1 MTRPLIILFLILTSC
16 SASRTGLAQSLHT
29 TSTKAVKL
37 YNHGVEAYN
46 YLDYDAATTA
56 FTLALEIDSR
66 FYEVYMMLGELYS
79 KQGNYSLAAQNYKE
93 ALTLD
98 SLIYKPGFFALADA
112 EMKSGDYENALE
124 HYRTYLNYKDGSEK
138 NRAIALKNTRNCE
151 FAIEAIKKPVIF
163 DPQSAGSGV
172 NTSDDE
178 YWPSIT
184 ADGSILMF
192 TRQSYSRS
200 QVPLARNTSQ
210 EDFYISFL
218 DGNKWGLAVNAGSP
232 LNTSSNEGAQ
242 TLSSNGNYMY
252 FSACERRGGMGSCD
266 IYFSA
271 LNGGNWTVPYNLG
284 SPVNTAAW
292 ESTPSISANGNLLI
306 FSSNRQGGSGGKDL
320 WYSLMQ
326 ETGTWSVPLN
336 LGPKINTNGE
346 EMSPFIHFDGKSLY
360 FASDGHPGM
369 GDFDIYMTTMN
380 DDSTWSEPR
389 NLGYPI
395 NTYND
400 DMGLVIETSGQKAW
414 FSSKRGSGSGKDI
427 YYFSLDES
435 LRPTPVSYLK
445 GKVSDRETGRFL
457 KADYELIN
465 LSDNIIS
472 AKSTT
477 DESGNFLVCLPSGK
491 NYGINIS
498 KPGYLFHSENFM
510 FEGEHT
516 AIEPFIKRIS
526 LSPAKLGEKM
536 TLSNVFYE
544 IDSWELKKESVSELN
559 NMAELLSENMDLI
572 VEIGGYTDSTG
583 TDQHN
588 MVLSEKRAISVV
600 NYLITKGISQDRL
613 KYRGYGNTSP
623 VGDNVTVEGR
633 RLNRRTEA
641 RVVGLI
647 K

>member
-1 MTRPLIILFLILTSC
+1 MIRPFIILFLLLTSC
-16 SASRTGLAQSLHT
+16 SVSRTGLAQSLHT
-29 TSTKAVKL
+29 TSSRAVKL
-37 YNHGVEAYN
+37 YNQGVEAYD
-46 YLDYDAATTA
+46 YLNYDAALTA
-56 FTLALEIDSR
+56 FTMALEIDHK

-79 KQGNYSLAAQNYKE
+79 KQGKYSLAAQNYNE
-93 ALTLD
+93 ALKLD
-98 SLIYKPGFFALADA
+98 STIYKPGFFALAEA
-112 EMKSGDYENALE
+112 EMKSGDYANALT
-124 HYRTYLNYKDGSEK
+124 HYRTYLNYKGSSEK
-138 NRAIALKNTRNCE
+138 NRAVALKNIRNCK
-151 FAIEAIKKPVIF
+151 FAIEALKNPVTF
-163 DPQSAGSGV
+163 DPESVGPGI

-184 ADGSILMF
+184 ADGSTLMF

-200 QVPLARNTSQ
+200 QIPVSRNTSQ
-210 EDFYISFL
+210 EDFYISFQAG
-218 DGNKWGLAVNAGSP
+218 DRWGGSVNAGVP

-252 FSACERRGGMGSCD
+252 FTACERGGGMGSCD

-271 LNGGNWTVPYNLG
+271 FNSGSWTVPYNLG
-284 SPVNTAAW
+284 APVNTSAW

-320 WYSLMQ
+320 WYSVLKDN
-326 ETGTWSVPLN
+326 GTWSVPVN
-336 LGPKINTNGE
+336 LGNKINTFGD

-369 GDFDIYMTTMN
+369 GGFDIYMTTMD

-400 DMGLVIETSGQKAW
+400 DMGLVIETSGQKAY
-414 FSSKRGSGSGKDI
+414 FSSKREPGSGKDI
-427 YYFSLDES
+427 YSFNLDES

-445 GKVSDRETGRFL
+445 GKVSDKETGKFL

-465 LSDNIIS
+465 LSNNIIS

-498 KPGYLFHSENFM
+498 KPGYLFYSENFM
-510 FEGEHT
+510 FEGQHT

-526 LSPAKLGEKM
+526 LSPAKVGEKM
-536 TLSNVFYE
+536 TLTNVFYE
-544 IDSWELKKESVSELN
+544 IDSWELKKESVS
-559 NMAELLSENMDLI
+559 
-572 VEIGGYTDSTG
+572 
-583 TDQHN
+583 
-588 MVLSEKRAISVV
+588 
-600 NYLITKGISQDRL
+600 
-613 KYRGYGNTSP
+613 
-623 VGDNVTVEGR
+623 
-633 RLNRRTEA
+633 
-641 RVVGLI
+641 
-647 K
+647 